1 MEPSAIALTGITLVA
16 AIVNGALGY
25 GFSSITVPV
34 ALLFLTSRM
43 LNPALVP
50 IEVVLNASVL
60 WVNRRSIPKV
70 WRRTLPIIAA
80 LGPGIAAG
88 TALVSFVEPSWLKLI
103 TYVTLVPL
111 ILLQAAGFRRPI
123 RSERSAGLA
132 FGGALGVIY
141 SVTTISGPPLAVAL
155 NNQGLAKQEFRAA
168 LGIIRLTESTLTA
181 VAYLYA
187 GLYSRDS
194 MALLIPILP
203 SVAVGIPIGA
213 QLIRRIRPE
222 MFRRIC
228 MSFDAWIVGFGLSSV
243 LRLLRIVDSS
253 AAYLVFAAVASV
265 DIWLL
270 YLFFSRLRTVGA
282 DESIAA

>member
-1 MEPSAIALTGITLVA
+1 MEASTTALAGITLVA
-16 AIVNGALGY
+16 AIINGALGY

-34 ALLFLTSRM
+34 ALLFLTARV
-43 LNPALVP
+43 LNAALVP
-50 IEVVLNASVL
+50 IEVVLNACVL
-60 WVNRRSIPKV
+60 WVNRRSIPQV
-70 WRRTLPIIAA
+70 WRRTLPIVVA
-80 LGPGIAAG
+80 LGPGIAIG

-103 TYVTLVPL
+103 TYVALVPL
-111 ILLQAAGFRRPI
+111 ILFQAAGFRRPI
-123 RSERSAGLA
+123 HSERSAGLA

-222 MFRRIC
+222 MF
-228 MSFDAWIVGFGLSSV
+228 
-243 LRLLRIVDSS
+243 
-253 AAYLVFAAVASV
+253 
-265 DIWLL
+265 
-270 YLFFSRLRTVGA
+270 
-282 DESIAA
+282 

>member
-1 MEPSAIALTGITLVA
+1 
-16 AIVNGALGY
+16 
-25 GFSSITVPV
+25 
-34 ALLFLTSRM
+34 
-43 LNPALVP
+43 
-50 IEVVLNASVL
+50 
-60 WVNRRSIPKV
+60 
-70 WRRTLPIIAA
+70 
-80 LGPGIAAG
+80 
-88 TALVSFVEPSWLKLI
+88 
-103 TYVTLVPL
+103 
-111 ILLQAAGFRRPI
+111 
-123 RSERSAGLA
+123 
-132 FGGALGVIY
+132 
-141 SVTTISGPPLAVAL
+141 
-155 NNQGLAKQEFRAA
+155 
-168 LGIIRLTESTLTA
+168 
-181 VAYLYA
+181 
-187 GLYSRDS
+187 